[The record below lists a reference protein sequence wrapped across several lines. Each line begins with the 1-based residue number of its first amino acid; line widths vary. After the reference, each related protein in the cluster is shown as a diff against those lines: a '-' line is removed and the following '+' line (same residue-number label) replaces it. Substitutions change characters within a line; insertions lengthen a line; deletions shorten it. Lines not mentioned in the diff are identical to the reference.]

1 ANPSDTSDGLANA
14 IKSKLLYVT
23 TSKFEGD
30 WHSTMHNHYFS
41 ELFYIT
47 AGKGKFLVGNDSF
60 EVHPDD
66 LVIIN
71 PHIDHT
77 ETSLD
82 SSPLEYIVLGVEG
95 LSFTSGEKPSVA
107 DNGTGNNDCGYS
119 VASFMRNNTEMRT
132 FLNTLVNEMQIDNE
146 YKTTLCQ
153 NLLCIIM
160 ISILRHKKLN
170 VSLVATK
177 KVSRE
182 CALVKDYID
191 KNFKNSISLD
201 DLATFSHLNKY
212 YLVHNFSKSYG
223 LSPINYLLEKRIN
236 ESKFLLDS
244 TSYSLSQISQI
255 VGFSSSSYF
264 SQSFKRAMG
273 ISPMEFRKRTTNK

>member
-1 ANPSDTSDGLANA
+1 
-14 IKSKLLYVT
+14 
-23 TSKFEGD
+23 
-30 WHSTMHNHYFS
+30 
-41 ELFYIT
+41 
-47 AGKGKFLVGNDSF
+47 
-60 EVHPDD
+60 
-66 LVIIN
+66 
-71 PHIDHT
+71 
-77 ETSLD
+77 
-82 SSPLEYIVLGVEG
+82 
-95 LSFTSGEKPSVA
+95 
-107 DNGTGNNDCGYS
+107 
-119 VASFMRNNTEMRT
+119 
-132 FLNTLVNEMQIDNE
+132 
-146 YKTTLCQ
+146 
-153 NLLCIIM
+153 IIM